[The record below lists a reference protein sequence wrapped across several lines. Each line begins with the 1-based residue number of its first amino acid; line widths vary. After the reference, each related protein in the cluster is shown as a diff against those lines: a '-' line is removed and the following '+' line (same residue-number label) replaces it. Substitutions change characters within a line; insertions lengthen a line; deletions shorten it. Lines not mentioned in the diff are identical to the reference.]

1 MELPH
6 DQLDALRRFD
16 TPTLSNAVETF
27 ALRSR
32 AEGFADSQTRC
43 MFPNLPRMVGY
54 AVTAKISAR
63 TEPAGGVVSSGFG
76 ALYEHAR
83 SQPEPRIVVV
93 QDLDAPDSC
102 GSLWGEVHA
111 IIFGALG
118 CAGTVTNGLVRDLPE
133 VEAVGFRYFAAGIG
147 VSHAY
152 VAVEEVG
159 CEVRVGGLTVK
170 PGDLLHADVHGVL
183 AIPAEIAEQLPRA
196 ADDLIARER
205 QLIAWVRS
213 AEFDPTRIVEMRV
226 KHDLA

>member
-1 MELPH
+1 MEVPR
-6 DQLDALRRFD
+6 DQLDALKRFD

-32 AEGFADSQTRC
+32 AEGFADSQIRC
-43 MFPNLPRMVGY
+43 IFPDLPRMMGY

-63 TEPAGGVVSSGFG
+63 AAPAVDVVSSGFG
-76 ALYEHAR
+76 ALYDHAR

-111 IIFGALG
+111 TIFGALG
-118 CAGTVTNGLVRDLPE
+118 CEGTVTNGLVRDLPE
-133 VEAVGFRYFAAGIG
+133 AEAVGFRYFAAGIG

-159 CEVRVGGLTVK
+159 CEVSVGGLTVK
-170 PGDLLHADVHGVL
+170 PGDLLYADVHGVL
-183 AIPAEIAEQLPRA
+183 SIPGEIAEQLPQA
-196 ADDLIARER
+196 ADDLISREQ

-213 AEFDPTRIVEMRV
+213 AEFDPTRIVEMRM
-226 KHDLA
+226 KHNLA